1 MPPETLL
8 VLTCP
13 VCNAQ
18 SEFKLFYEFNYICKD
33 CGFRFDSIKLKF
45 KENNNGRESEDEQ

>member
-1 MPPETLL
+1 MNSETLL

-45 KENNNGRESEDEQ
+45 KENDNGREQDNE